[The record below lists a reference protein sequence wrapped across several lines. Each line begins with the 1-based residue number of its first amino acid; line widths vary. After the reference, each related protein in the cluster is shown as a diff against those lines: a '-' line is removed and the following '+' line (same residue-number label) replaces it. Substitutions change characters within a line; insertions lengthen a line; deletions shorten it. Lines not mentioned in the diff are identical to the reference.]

1 MRSFVLG
8 ACLVFLAFVS
18 LAVFTQEDESGH
30 NPDSAHYATFEN
42 TEASPESDEDAVLD
56 AAPTATEL
64 LRSASYSQNGDI
76 AEAEL
81 NQGITADEAATLKNS
96 ASHASEYS
104 ETPLTAQVKTT
115 RSEREKPCVGL
126 CAIQAAHDSDML
138 REEIMTT
145 HHAMDVFV
153 QGSATPAA
161 AASAAK
167 PAAAGAKPPTG
178 AKPAAGAAG
187 AAGNSTATGATT
199 GECCPCAAAAGAGGG
214 AKPAAAGAKPAA
226 AGAKPAAAGAKPAVA
241 GAKPKELDDDLF
253 VDVGSDAAPA
263 AGAKPAAAAGAKP
276 AAGGAKPAAGGAKP
290 AAAKP
295 AAGGATVG
303 KCCPCGKAKAVTFV
317 LRQAPPAN
325 EKKLKEFRLALKA
338 ELTGGLKL
346 ENGRV
351 SFP

>member
-145 HHAMDVFV
+145 HHAMDAFV

-187 AAGNSTATGATT
+187 AAGGNSTATGATT

-276 AAGGAKPAAGGAKP
+276 AAGGAKPAA
-290 AAAKP
+290 AKP

>member
-1 MRSFVLG
+1 MGGKSERRMRSFVLG

-145 HHAMDVFV
+145 HHAMDAFV

-178 AKPAAGAAG
+178 AKASKKSRGTTLGGHTVAVIDEDKFPKYTFSKTLL
-187 AAGNSTATGATT
+187 GNVRPVQPLGTRSLWSTPSTT
-199 GECCPCAAAAGAGGG
+199 PSE
-214 AKPAAAGAKPAA
+214 
-226 AGAKPAAAGAKPAVA
+226 
-241 GAKPKELDDDLF
+241 ES
-253 VDVGSDAAPA
+253 SD
-263 AGAKPAAAAGAKP
+263 
-276 AAGGAKPAAGGAKP
+276 
-290 AAAKP
+290 
-295 AAGGATVG
+295 
-303 KCCPCGKAKAVTFV
+303 
-317 LRQAPPAN
+317 
-325 EKKLKEFRLALKA
+325 
-338 ELTGGLKL
+338 
-346 ENGRV
+346 
-351 SFP
+351 

>member
-145 HHAMDVFV
+145 HHAMDAFV

-161 AASAAK
+161 AA
-167 PAAAGAKPPTG
+167 AAAAKPPTG

-187 AAGNSTATGATT
+187 AAGGNSTATGATT
-199 GECCPCAAAAGAGGG
+199 GECCPCA
-214 AKPAAAGAKPAA
+214 AA

-263 AGAKPAAAAGAKP
+263 AGAKPAAAA
-276 AAGGAKPAAGGAKP
+276 GAKPAAGGAKP